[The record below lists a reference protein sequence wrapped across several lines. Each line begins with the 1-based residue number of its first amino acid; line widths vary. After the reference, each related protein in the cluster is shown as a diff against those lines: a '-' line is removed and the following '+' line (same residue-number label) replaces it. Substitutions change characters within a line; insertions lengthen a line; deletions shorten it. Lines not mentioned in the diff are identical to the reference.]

1 MASSGETEVIFKV
14 NNNMTNTS
22 PLIFDSEL
30 KKVVNNS
37 KVLVV
42 GAGGIGCELLKNLVL
57 TGFEDIEIIDLDTID
72 VSNLNRQFLFQKKH
86 VGKSKAEVAK
96 QSVLQFNPNAKIIAH
111 HASVTGPDFGV
122 RFIQK
127 FNVVMNALDNKAA
140 RNHVNRLCL
149 AAGVPLIESGTA
161 GYSGQVEL
169 IVKQLTKCYECDPKA
184 NPKTFPGC
192 TIRNTPSLLIH
203 CIVWAKHLFSQLFG
217 EQDPREED
225 FDVSPDP
232 TDAESGGD
240 PNPETPRLSTREW
253 AKQVGYEPQ
262 QLFTK
267 LFEDDIQYLLT
278 LKGLWEDRRPPTPLK
293 WNEALEIVDNILQPD
308 NQNILRD
315 QKIWN
320 LSECVK
326 IFQESLSGLKK
337 GMEENNSGFLVWDKD
352 DKPSMDFV
360 ASVANIRAHIFGI
373 PVKSR
378 FDIKSMAGN
387 IIPAIATS
395 NAVIAGLVVLNALN
409 VLRGKMEQC
418 QSVYL
423 RKLPNPR
430 NVLIVREKNLE
441 KPNPKCCVCSEKP
454 QVTIATDLMKMKL
467 KDFESLVLKEKL
479 NMIEPDVQ
487 RDSTGCVII
496 SSEEGETDHNN
507 DKTLKELGISDGTIL
522 LADDFVQNYQ
532 LRIIMTHR
540 ELGREDPPFF
550 IAGDPSEL
558 KPQKEEEV
566 KPDNG
571 PEKNGGDNDEVN
583 IIDDDDE
590 LMIIEEEEE
599 DSRKRKNEDRIPVPV
614 KKRRTEDLPNNF
626 ETNET
631 IHI

>member
-1 MASSGETEVIFKV
+1 MASKDTEVIFKV

-22 PLIFDSEL
+22 PLIFNSEL
-30 KKVVNNS
+30 KQVVNSS

-57 TGFEDIEIIDLDTID
+57 TGFEDIEVIDLDTID

-111 HASVTGPDFGV
+111 HASVTSPDFGV
-122 RFIQK
+122 GFIQK
-127 FNVVMNALDNKAA
+127 FNVVMNALDNRVA

-149 AAGVPLIESGTA
+149 AAGVPLIESGTS

-169 IVKQLTKCYECDPKA
+169 IVKKLTKCYECDPKA

-203 CIVWAKHLFSQLFG
+203 CIIWAKHLFNQLFG
-217 EQDPREED
+217 EHDPREED

-240 PNPETPRLSTREW
+240 PNPDVRRLSTREW
-253 AKQVGYEPQ
+253 AKTVGYDPQ
-262 QLFTK
+262 QLFVK

-293 WNEALEIVDNILQPD
+293 WNEALETVDNVLQPD
-308 NQNILRD
+308 NQNMLKD

-326 IFQESLSGLKK
+326 MFQESLSGLKK
-337 GMEENNSGFLVWDKD
+337 ALEENNNGLDWDKD
-352 DKPSMDFV
+352 DKSSMDFV
-360 ASVANIRAHIFGI
+360 ASAANIRAHIFGI

-395 NAVIAGLVVLNALN
+395 NAVVAGLVVLNAIN
-409 VLRGKMEQC
+409 VLRGKLDQC
-418 QSVYL
+418 ESVYL
-423 RKLPNPR
+423 RKAPNPR
-430 NVLIVREKNLE
+430 NILIVREKCLE
-441 KPNPKCCVCSEKP
+441 QPNPKCCVCSEKP

-532 LRIIMTHR
+532 LKIIMAHR
-540 ELGREDPPFF
+540 WW
-550 IAGDPSEL
+550 
-558 KPQKEEEV
+558 
-566 KPDNG
+566 
-571 PEKNGGDNDEVN
+571 
-583 IIDDDDE
+583 
-590 LMIIEEEEE
+590 
-599 DSRKRKNEDRIPVPV
+599 
-614 KKRRTEDLPNNF
+614 
-626 ETNET
+626 
-631 IHI
+631 